1 MSIKEIAVV
10 GLGLIGGSIAK
21 AFKLLGYEVIGVDKD
36 DETLRQALEDN
47 VISQDSFNINTGDEE
62 RFEALRRA
70 DAVFV
75 CTPVFRIVSTI
86 EKIQPFLKEGCI
98 ITDTGSTKRQIVES
112 AQKVVNEK
120 IHFIGGHPM
129 AGSHESGYGWS
140 DENLFKG
147 CSWILTPLN
156 DTPDKILE
164 KLISLIE
171 ALGATVYILS
181 PLVHDKVVAV
191 VSHLPQVV
199 ATCLGNTLS
208 EIDGNGKIL
217 RFAGRGLKD
226 TTRIA
231 RSSPEIWVD
240 ILLSNRDELIKSI
253 SIFIDK
259 LEYIRNYLEKE
270 DDKRIKNFL
279 FKAREYLKR
288 GEQGGCAD

>member
-1 MSIKEIAVV
+1 MSVKEIAVA

-21 AFKLLGYEVIGVDKD
+21 AFKLLGYDVIGVDRA
-36 DETLRQALEDN
+36 DETLQQALKDN
-47 VISQDSFNINTGDEE
+47 VISKDSFNINTGDEKL
-62 RFEALRRA
+62 FEALRRA

-98 ITDTGSTKRQIVES
+98 ITDTGSTKRQIVKS
-112 AQKVVNEK
+112 AQKVVKEK
-120 IHFIGGHPM
+120 IYFIGGHPM
-129 AGSHESGYGWS
+129 AGSHESGYGGS
-140 DENLFKG
+140 NENLFKG
-147 CSWILTPLN
+147 CAWILTPNN

-164 KLISLIE
+164 ELISLIK

-181 PLVHDKVVAV
+181 PLEHDKVVAA

-208 EIDGNGKIL
+208 EVNENGKIL
-217 RFAGRGLKD
+217 KFAGRGLKD

-240 ILLSNRDELIKSI
+240 ILLSNRDELINLI

-259 LEYIRNYLEKE
+259 LEHIRNYLEKE